1 MIWNW
6 CCQINLQNERATQ
19 VRYYR
24 NEDMSPRFDSG
35 EDKSVKSDEER
46 EDSSESELDLQEG
59 NTETIIKTELGGT

>member
-1 MIWNW
+1 
-6 CCQINLQNERATQ
+6 
-19 VRYYR
+19 
-24 NEDMSPRFDSG
+24 MSPRFDSG